1 MGISRENLIK
11 LRSTFP
17 PGTRVKLLHMDDPY
31 TKIPEGTLG
40 TVRHV
45 DDIGTIHVSWDGYGC
60 LGVVYV
66 EDACQVIPS
75 GSND

>member
-1 MGISRENLIK
+1 MGISQENLIK

-45 DDIGTIHVSWDGYGC
+45 DDIGTIHVSWDGYCC
-60 LGVVYV
+60 LGVVYG
-66 EDACQVIPS
+66 EDACQVLPS